1 MNKNTRILDLYARLR
16 AGKLIN
22 KQEDAI
28 KYNVSEK
35 TIQRDINDIRNYLEE
50 DIICNSID
58 SDVIY
63 DKEKKAYRLDNIYNI
78 KLTNSEVLAVC
89 KILLDSRAFVKE
101 DMADILKRLISSCV
115 PKDNQEI
122 VDKLIRNEM
131 EHYIELRHKVR
142 YLDTLWKLGQ
152 AINKANIIE
161 VDYKRTKGNELVTRR
176 LKPLAI
182 MFSDFYFYFVA
193 FIDDENIRNRFENIN
208 DSNPTIYRV
217 DRVQELR
224 ILNET
229 YYIPYGSRFEE
240 GEFRKKIQFMYGGKL
255 TKIKFEYYGADVN
268 PILDRLPTAK
278 VDSVKDG
285 VYTIT
290 AEVFG
295 NGLEMWLGT
304 QGKNV
309 KVLEKK

>member
-1 MNKNTRILDLYARLR
+1 MNKNTRILDLYAKLI

-50 DIICNSID
+50 DIIYNSID

-161 VDYKRTKGNELVTRR
+161 IEYKRIKGNELVTRR

-193 FIDDENIRNRFENIN
+193 FIDDEKIRNRFENIN

-229 YYIPYGSRFEE
+229 YYIPYASRFE
-240 GEFRKKIQFMYGGKL
+240 
-255 TKIKFEYYGADVN
+255 
-268 PILDRLPTAK
+268 
-278 VDSVKDG
+278 
-285 VYTIT
+285 
-290 AEVFG
+290 
-295 NGLEMWLGT
+295 
-304 QGKNV
+304 
-309 KVLEKK
+309 